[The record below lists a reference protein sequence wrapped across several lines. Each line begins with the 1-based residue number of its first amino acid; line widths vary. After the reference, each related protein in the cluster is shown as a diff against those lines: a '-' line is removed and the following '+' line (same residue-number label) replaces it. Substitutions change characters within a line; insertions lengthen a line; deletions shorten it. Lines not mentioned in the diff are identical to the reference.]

1 MSFMP
6 LILDRSPTAKLIKS
20 IKSINSLERKRRHLE
35 QLQQIM
41 ISDILKLPYGYL
53 EQARRRAQSMLPA
66 AADDT
71 ERDLLQ
77 SIHMSALRRIHRIHM
92 ESRP

>member
-1 MSFMP
+1 MP
-6 LILDRSPTAKLIKS
+6 FVPFILDRSPTAKLIKS
-20 IKSINSLERKRRHLE
+20 IDSPERNLGQLE

-41 ISDILKLPYGYL
+41 TKDILKLPYGYL
-53 EQARRRAQSMLPA
+53 DQALRRSQTMQPQAK
-66 AADDT
+66 DDA

-77 SIHMSALRRIHRIHM
+77 SIYMNALRRIQRIHM

>member
-1 MSFMP
+1 MP
-6 LILDRSPTAKLIKS
+6 FVPFILDRSSTAKLIKS
-20 IKSINSLERKRRHLE
+20 IDSPERHLGQLE

-41 ISDILKLPYGYL
+41 IKDILKLPYGYL
-53 EQARRRAQSMLPA
+53 DQARRRAQIMQPKA
-66 AADDT
+66 KDDA

-77 SIHMSALRRIHRIHM
+77 SIYMSALRRIQRIHM

>member
-1 MSFMP
+1 VSFMP
-6 LILDRSPTAKLIKS
+6 FILDRSPTAKLIKS
-20 IKSINSLERKRRHLE
+20 INSLERQRRQLE

-41 ISDILKLPYGYL
+41 IKDILKLPYGYL

-66 AADDT
+66 AADDA

-77 SIHMSALRRIHRIHM
+77 SIHMSALRRIQRIHM

>member
-1 MSFMP
+1 MSLLPF
-6 LILDRSPTAKLIKS
+6 ILDRSPTAKLIKS
-20 IKSINSLERKRRHLE
+20 IDSPQRQPDQLE

-41 ISDILKLPYGYL
+41 INDILRLSYGYL
-53 EQARRRAQSMLPA
+53 DQARRRAQSMLPA
-66 AADDT
+66 AADDA

-77 SIHMSALRRIHRIHM
+77 SIYMSAFRRIQRIQI